1 MMKIGIKINAK
12 FQKDLG
18 IIYIEC
24 YVIIINDDVY
34 DIIFFYDFIVKSVI
48 NPCIISISLY
58 RLSLYTVVFKA
69 VKINQFTFL
78 TKELIPRSFLNVIN
92 MSGMSR
98 SNYF

>member
-34 DIIFFYDFIVKSVI
+34 DIIFFLLFY
-48 NPCIISISLY
+48 C
-58 RLSLYTVVFKA
+58 
-69 VKINQFTFL
+69 
-78 TKELIPRSFLNVIN
+78 
-92 MSGMSR
+92 
-98 SNYF
+98 